1 MEANRWRQLIR
12 WYELGESRQIIQAIL
27 EQPPLQRDYDTVSLL
42 ARALCAERRYEE
54 AAEQLT
60 QVAEEGQ
67 NDPMWYFRLAYA
79 SLCMGQTQQAA
90 GLLEQMLELAP
101 DSREGREMLEICRRQ
116 LARQNRQKKLSAVT
130 GDPVED
136 LRALLP
142 EGEGIPQGDKL
153 EIPAWQMTIR
163 PRVHVTEEGS
173 TIVSYQVESPVGPA
187 GL

>member
-1 MEANRWRQLIR
+1 
-12 WYELGESRQIIQAIL
+12 
-27 EQPPLQRDYDTVSLL
+27 
-42 ARALCAERRYEE
+42 
-54 AAEQLT
+54 
-60 QVAEEGQ
+60 
-67 NDPMWYFRLAYA
+67 
-79 SLCMGQTQQAA
+79 
-90 GLLEQMLELAP
+90 
-101 DSREGREMLEICRRQ
+101 MLEICRRQ

-173 TIVSYQVESPVGPA
+173 TIVSYQVESPPVGPA